1 MAKPKRMDQIKA
13 IQRNYHHSQSIKATA
28 RQLNVSKNTVRNYLR
43 GAFAYSNDLLTLL
56 AMDDA
61 QLEDLFIKE
70 PPERQKERLTDFE
83 WPKLITATVI
93 RP

>member
-1 MAKPKRMDQIKA
+1 
-13 IQRNYHHSQSIKATA
+13 
-28 RQLNVSKNTVRNYLR
+28 
-43 GAFAYSNDLLTLL
+43 
-56 AMDDA
+56 MDDA

-70 PPERQKERLTDFE
+70 TPERQKERLTDFE